1 VTTPFEPPPWTIGR
15 GDRFSV
21 TASAVAG
28 RSGRFGCPAKVSLGA
43 RRRAQSLQPVDM
55 RWRRR
60 WDPADGLYFALRDAG
75 EAVDE
80 GASMDEAAAAA
91 DQRLTT
97 PQRRF
102 VRHALDQLADLT
114 DAASHSAGLAM
125 EPGPEVEL
133 AGDWGAIRATGV
145 HLVSVDG
152 SVREVCRTRYRA
164 VRGVLDPGH
173 DDFVA
178 INCWVIAGGRHP
190 HHVAPPE
197 RVRVSEFS
205 LADGT
210 YQVLFDGNADDA
222 KQMYRDRGWPI
233 QEAMADQRLNPGSQC
248 AECDFLN
255 VCPAVAKFRG
265 VLGLPDRAVA
275 TRAVTAADL
284 VIYDRCPTQFHV
296 LRRAHLP
303 SAPPEGGPEAGGG
316 DRRDRGLA
324 AHAWLRWAHERSPQ
338 RACRSDDLPDPV
350 SQPAAAA
357 ALAAEIRVSSEAYT
371 AAKPYLDHHVEHCLL
386 GFGGVHD
393 VRCEPRHV
401 VYDPDADMVV
411 VTEPDLTARLD
422 SGGVVWRET
431 KTSDRLPADVVDAL
445 HGHPG
450 FALHVALLA
459 AGVAGEADVGG
470 AELEVLSA
478 HRAELFYVPLDDGML
493 VSTAQ
498 RVVAEIGHPMARDL
512 DFEPRPSGA
521 CQFCDAY
528 GWCLPPE
535 VPATAAPEFDDD
547 EFANMPDPF

>member
-1 VTTPFEPPPWTIGR
+1 VTPFVPPPWAVGR

-43 RRRAQSLQPVDM
+43 RRMAKSLQPNDAA
-55 RWRRR
+55 RWWRT
-60 WDPADGLYFALRDAG
+60 WDPASRLFFALRDAG

-80 GASMDEAAAAA
+80 GASIDEAAAA
-91 DQRLTT
+91 DPRLTT

-102 VRHALDQLADLT
+102 LRHALHRLAELP
-114 DAASHSAGLAM
+114 DAASHSAGRPM
-125 EPGPEVEL
+125 EVGPDVEL

-145 HLVSVDG
+145 HLVSNDG
-152 SVREVCRTRYRA
+152 AVREVVRLRYKA
-164 VRGVLDPGH
+164 LKGMLDPGH

-178 INCWVIAGGRHP
+178 VACWVIAGGRHP

-205 LADGT
+205 LADGS
-210 YQVLFDGNADDA
+210 YQVLFDGGTADA
-222 KQMYRDRGWPI
+222 KQIYRDRGWPV
-233 QEAMADQRLNPGSQC
+233 QDAMADQTLNPGSQC
-248 AECDFLN
+248 ADCDFLN
-255 VCPAVAKFRG
+255 VCPAVPKFRG

-275 TRAVTAADL
+275 TRVVTAADL
-284 VIYDRCPTQFHV
+284 ATYDRCPTQFHV
-296 LRRAHLP
+296 LRRTHLP

-338 RACRSDDLPDPV
+338 HACRPDDLPDPV
-350 SQPAAAA
+350 TQPAAAA
-357 ALAAEIRVSSEAYT
+357 ALAAELRMSSEAYA
-371 AAKPYLDHHVEHCLL
+371 AAKPYLDRHLDHCLL

-393 VRCEPRHV
+393 VQCEPLHV

-431 KTSDRLPADVVDAL
+431 KTSDHMPADVVDAL

-450 FALHVALLA
+450 FALDVALLA

-478 HRAELFYVPLDDGML
+478 HGAALFYVPLDDGML
-493 VSTAQ
+493 VSAAQ
-498 RVVAEIGHPMARDL
+498 RIVAEIGHPMARDL
-512 DFEPRPSGA
+512 RFEPRPSGA

-547 EFANMPDPF
+547 EFASVPDPF